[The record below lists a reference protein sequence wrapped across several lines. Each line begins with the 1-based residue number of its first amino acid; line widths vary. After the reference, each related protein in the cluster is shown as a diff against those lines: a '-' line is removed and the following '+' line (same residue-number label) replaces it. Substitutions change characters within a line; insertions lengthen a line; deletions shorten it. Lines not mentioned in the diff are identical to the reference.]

1 MIVVKEIYWLKG
13 MILFILNFMS
23 GYEKHNAKVN
33 KGSCFRIS
41 LNSLSVRIVGIFLLS
56 FFSSA
61 CTNTNPKIGSDT
73 SNLPNIVFIISDDQA
88 WNDYGFM
95 GHPEIET
102 PHLDQLARES
112 LTFSRG
118 YVSAPLCSPSLASIM
133 SGLYPHQHG
142 ITGNDPSFSSQLPR
156 YQAGWRGERTEFF
169 RSSIDRY
176 NDLPLLTKRLEK
188 LGYLSFQSGKW
199 WMGSWKDSH
208 FTHGMTHGDPQ
219 RMGRHGDEGL
229 SIGREGL
236 QPIYD
241 FISEAE
247 KKDKPFFLWYAPFLP
262 HAPHTPPKALFEK
275 YKDKAPTAA
284 IANYWAMCEWFDQ
297 TCGELLAY
305 LERKQL
311 AKETL
316 VVYVCDNGW
325 IQKLDKANRY
335 AARSKRTPYEGG
347 IRTPLM
353 FRWPGKITPT
363 HNESTLV
370 SSIDI
375 VPTVLAACDLEKDES
390 LPGINILNAE
400 ALQQRVSIFAE
411 AYEHDIESLE
421 EPTLSLTHRI
431 GLSYPWKLILPDN
444 RNRPEETAELYNLKE
459 DPFEKENRIAT
470 HPSEARQLIEEIDA
484 WWIPGHLRK

>member
-1 MIVVKEIYWLKG
+1 MNLLNPRILGFVCL
-13 MILFILNFMS
+13 ILF
-23 GYEKHNAKVN
+23 
-33 KGSCFRIS
+33 C
-41 LNSLSVRIVGIFLLS
+41 
-56 FFSSA
+56 SA
-61 CTNTNPKIGSDT
+61 CDQAKKQAEEKKSSP
-73 SNLPNIVFIISDDQA
+73 PNIVFIISDDQA
-88 WNDYGFM
+88 WNDYGFI

-102 PHLDQLARES
+102 PHLDQLAKES
-112 LTFSRG
+112 LTFTHG
-118 YVSAPLCSPSLASIM
+118 YVAAPLCSPSLATIM

-142 ITGNDPSFSSQLPR
+142 ITGNDPTFESELPR
-156 YQAGWRGERTEFF
+156 YNAAWRTERSKIF
-169 RSSIDRY
+169 RPAIDRY

-188 LGYLSFQSGKW
+188 LGYLSFQAGKW

-229 SIGREGL
+229 NIGRKGL

-247 KKDKPFFLWYAPFLP
+247 QKGRPFFLWYAPFLP
-262 HAPHTPPKALFEK
+262 HAPHTPPQELFEK
-275 YKDKAPTAA
+275 YKEKAPTPA

-297 TCGELLAY
+297 TCGDLLTH

-311 AKETL
+311 SKETL

-325 IQKLDKANRY
+325 IQEPEKANRY
-335 AARSKRTPYEGG
+335 AARSKRSPYEGG

-353 FRWPGKITPT
+353 FKWPGKITPAI
-363 HNESTLV
+363 NETTLA

-375 VPTVLAACDLEKDES
+375 VPTVLAACKLDSDES
-390 LPGINILNAE
+390 LPGINILDTE
-400 ALQQRVSIFAE
+400 AREQRTSVFAE

-431 GLSYPWKLILPDN
+431 GINYPWKLILPDSTN
-444 RNRPEETAELYNLKE
+444 LPGKQAELYDISQ
-459 DPFEKENRIAT
+459 DPHEKENRMESHA
-470 HPSEARQLIEEIDA
+470 SEAGKLSRQINE
-484 WWIPGHLRK
+484 WWTPKHLRK

>member
-1 MIVVKEIYWLKG
+1 MLCL
-13 MILFILNFMS
+13 IL
-23 GYEKHNAKVN
+23 
-33 KGSCFRIS
+33 
-41 LNSLSVRIVGIFLLS
+41 
-56 FFSSA
+56 FSSA
-61 CTNTNPKIGSDT
+61 CESTKTEAEKKNESP
-73 SNLPNIVFIISDDQA
+73 PNIVFIISDDQA
-88 WNDYGFM
+88 WNDYGFS

-102 PHLDQLARES
+102 PYLDQLAKES
-112 LTFSRG
+112 LTFTHG
-118 YVSAPLCSPSLASIM
+118 YVAAPLCSPSLATIM

-142 ITGNDPSFSSQLPR
+142 ITGNDPTFESEQPR
-156 YQAGWRGERTEFF
+156 YNAAWRAE
-169 RSSIDRY
+169 RSSIFRPAMDRY

-188 LGYLSFQSGKW
+188 LGYLSFQTGKW

-229 SIGREGL
+229 NIGREGL

-247 KKDKPFFLWYAPFLP
+247 EKDKPFFLWYAPFLP
-262 HAPHTPPKALFEK
+262 HAPHTPPQELFEK
-275 YKDKAPTAA
+275 YKDKAPTPA

-297 TCGELLAY
+297 TCGELLAH
-305 LERKQL
+305 LESKQL
-311 AKETL
+311 TKETL

-325 IQKLDKANRY
+325 IQEPDKPNRY

-353 FRWPGKITPT
+353 FKWPGKITPAINKT
-363 HNESTLV
+363 TLA

-375 VPTVLAACDLEKDES
+375 VPTVLAACNLESDKS

-400 ALQQRVSIFAE
+400 ALAQREAVFAE
-411 AYEHDIESLE
+411 AYEHDIASLE

-431 GLSYPWKLILPDN
+431 GLSYPWKMILPDPT
-444 RNRPEETAELYNLKE
+444 NRPEESPELYNLSE
-459 DPFEKENRIAT
+459 DPFEQEDLLEK
-470 HPSEARQLIEEIDA
+470 HPEEARNLSQQIDS
-484 WWIPGHLRK
+484 WWIPEHVKK